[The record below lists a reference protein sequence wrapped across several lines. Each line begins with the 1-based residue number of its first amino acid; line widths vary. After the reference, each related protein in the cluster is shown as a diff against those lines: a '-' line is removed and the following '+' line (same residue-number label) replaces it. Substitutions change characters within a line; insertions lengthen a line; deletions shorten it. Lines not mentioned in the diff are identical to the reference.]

1 MNVKIP
7 EDLFFDMVDLLV
19 APKIL
24 LPAQGNCVLA
34 LENRNRVLDRLLAI
48 RRAVVLPIGQPSS
61 ADHQFN

>member
-19 APKIL
+19 APKTL